1 MCDPD
6 TEGEKKKGGGVIHL
20 GLNAEKLQNTWV
32 KGVLFLSPTTSI
44 AAKVRPALTPRWAE
58 QHRAWAQS
66 AEWWHVCL
74 CLAHFP
80 PSTLPP
86 LPTNLCRSFH
96 SF

>member
-6 TEGEKKKGGGVIHL
+6 TEGEKKKGGGGEIHL

-32 KGVLFLSPTTSI
+32 KGVLFLLAITSI
-44 AAKVRPALTPRWAE
+44 SAKVRPFTPHWAE

-66 AEWWHVCL
+66 TKWWHVCL
-74 CLAHFP
+74 CLVHFP
-80 PSTLPP
+80 PSMLLP
-86 LPTNLCRSFH
+86 LPTKLCQSFH